1 MIEVLTPGPYATV
14 QDLGRPG
21 YAHLGVP
28 RSGAADEASLRLGNR
43 LVGNPEDAAG
53 IELTYGGARLAFH
66 SAAWVAITGAP
77 CPLSGPSPIPVGARP
92 SPADMGS
99 GPSPDAVTS
108 RPSPDA
114 VGSGPPPD
122 AVGSGPPPGPV
133 EPERRPGPV
142 EAGRSPITGEAGRA
156 SVPEGARR
164 SPTLGAGM
172 NVPFWV
178 PAGSELRF
186 GAPVWGLRTYLAVR
200 GGIAVEPVLGS
211 RSTDS
216 LSGLGPAP
224 LRQGTMLPVGGSGGL
239 VEISV
244 DLAPA
249 GEPPPAVL
257 RIVPGPRDDWF
268 APDALAELCA
278 EPYEVSQ
285 DSNRVGVRLRGRELA
300 RTREGELPSEG
311 MVTGAVQVPPSGQPI
326 VFLTDHPPTGGYPV
340 IGVVRSA
347 DLPIAAQL
355 RPGDSVRFTVRPG
368 RRRT

>member
-1 MIEVLTPGPYATV
+1 MIEVLAPGPYATV
-14 QDLGRPG
+14 QDLGRHG

-43 LVGNPEDAAG
+43 LVGNPETAAG
-53 IELTYGGARLAFH
+53 IELTYGGARLKFH
-66 SAAWVAITGAP
+66 SGAWVAVTGAP
-77 CPLSGPSPIPVGARP
+77 CPLTGPSPTTG
-92 SPADMGS
+92 GS
-99 GPSPDAVTS
+99 GPSPEAG
-108 RPSPDA
+108 PSPTTVGPEPSTDA
-114 VGSGPPPD
+114 EAAGPSP
-122 AVGSGPPPGPV
+122 VPV
-133 EPERRPGPV
+133 ETGRRTVPVETGRSPVTV
-142 EAGRSPITGEAGRA
+142 EAGRSSGP
-156 SVPEGARR
+156 VGARR
-164 SPTLGAGM
+164 PPTLGAGM

-186 GAPVWGLRTYLAVR
+186 GAPIWGLRTYLAVR

-224 LRQGTMLPVGGSGGL
+224 LRQGTVLPVGGSGGL

-285 DSNRVGVRLRGRELA
+285 DSNRVGVRLRGRELTRA
-300 RTREGELPSEG
+300 REGELPSEG

-326 VFLTDHPPTGGYPV
+326 VFLADHPPTGGYPV
-340 IGVVRSA
+340 IGVVREA

-355 RPGDSVRFTVRPG
+355 RPGDSVRFTLRPG
-368 RRRT
+368 RPRT